1 MRNLNSHMRA
11 SNANSVKF
19 SLPTIWWLDTLKR
32 KEEIIQESAF
42 DKKKKKKKKRELKFN
57 PGLALT
63 GVQTTGAKKS
73 PQKSQLKSSHPKNYS
88 PNFPHQKILE
98 WKISNTKNP
107 TIIPI
112 TWNPENSLGS
122 LPRSGSMG
130 FITRSFPRKVR
141 RKGTLDEA
149 LGTSE
154 WGARTQAEMQ
164 TLDYSVPP
172 LSGTKKRNYFI
183 ITHVR
188 YIKILTWLPLRGFMF
203 KTTPLSAVPRWDLS
217 TKKTKLNV
225 EKWPESM
232 RKPRSHVQNFNI
244 SNVGYLKSST
254 VLCCWV
260 TLTNHCQ
267 LQDGS

>member
-42 DKKKKKKKKRELKFN
+42 DKKKKKKKPELKFN

-63 GVQTTGAKKS
+63 GVRTTGAKKS

-107 TIIPI
+107 SIIPI

-203 KTTPLSAVPRWDLS
+203 KTTPLSRSSQMRLEHKENQ
-217 TKKTKLNV
+217 TKCRKMTRKH
-225 EKWPESM
+225 EKASESC
-232 RKPRSHVQNFNI
+232 SEF
-244 SNVGYLKSST
+244 
-254 VLCCWV
+254 
-260 TLTNHCQ
+260 
-267 LQDGS
+267 